1 VVSMTVASAAFPYLL
16 SLTSTGFGKRSK
28 TEEYRRTHRGAHGV
42 RTIRTGGRNGHVVA
56 VLPTRDDQEL
66 LVTTQRGVTIR
77 AAVDGIR
84 AQGRNTL
91 GVRVIRLDEGDM
103 VKDAVVLVPP
113 GETPE
118 TTEPGAPPAEPG
130 TSEPAA
136 EEIIPQEPEEPDV
149 PEPDE
154 EPEDEDDASPGPG

>member
-1 VVSMTVASAAFPYLL
+1 MGRATYGVIGARLSDAKDDQVVSMTVASAAFPYLL
-16 SLTSTGFGKRSK
+16 SLTS
-28 TEEYRRTHRGAHGV
+28 HRIRKAERDAGVSAHPSGREGRV
-42 RTIRTGGRNGHVVA
+42 TIRTGGRNGHVVA

-77 AAVDGIR
+77 APVEGIR
-84 AQGRNTL
+84 TQGRNTL

-118 TTEPGAPPAEPG
+118 
-130 TSEPAA
+130 
-136 EEIIPQEPEEPDV
+136 V
-149 PEPDE
+149 PEPGPRLPMPDLR
-154 EPEDEDDASPGPG
+154 SPPPTPRIPSRS